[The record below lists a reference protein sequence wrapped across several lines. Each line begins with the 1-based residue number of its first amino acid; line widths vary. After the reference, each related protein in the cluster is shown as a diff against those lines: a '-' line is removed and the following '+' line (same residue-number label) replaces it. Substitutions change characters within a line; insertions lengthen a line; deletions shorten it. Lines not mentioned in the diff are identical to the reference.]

1 MLKKASFPAIII
13 SIFIAASFGVIS
25 IGHIL
30 SNKPLLFLNYK
41 ESYGLD
47 YADFFKASENIINGK
62 SPYDVST
69 NRYVTT
75 PIPAIANTVFVPLGF
90 DNARILFYFL
100 IPLSLAF
107 GYQLITSMFGF
118 TKIDKDLILTAGLA
132 TLLFGYPFY
141 FLLQRE
147 NIDGW
152 VFLFLCLGLYW
163 LQNPKKEWASGL
175 FFSLAIVFK
184 VYPILIVLP
193 ILLSKKWR
201 LVFLDRPVA
210 GIVGINYS
218 LLVLRFSNS
227 FSLALTISF

>member
-41 ESYGLD
+41 ELYGLD

-118 TKIDKDLILTAGLA
+118 TKIDKDLNFNGGAGHLIIR
-132 TLLFGYPFY
+132 LP
-141 FLLQRE
+141 FLLSSSTRE
-147 NIDGW
+147 
-152 VFLFLCLGLYW
+152 Y
-163 LQNPKKEWASGL
+163 
-175 FFSLAIVFK
+175 
-184 VYPILIVLP
+184 
-193 ILLSKKWR
+193 
-201 LVFLDRPVA
+201 
-210 GIVGINYS
+210 
-218 LLVLRFSNS
+218 
-227 FSLALTISF
+227 